1 MNKYQ
6 KCLTAGALVIASV
19 VTSGFA
25 APAIAKHDGNW
36 WRTQQKQAKT
46 AYVIGQM
53 DGVCVVM
60 AAEMREFQSDAT
72 PLTIAKQRF
81 ASVNIEQV
89 VLEMDRFYS
98 EARNRA
104 IPTTELL
111 FKSTLSALKK
121 EKQ

>member
-6 KCLTAGALVIASV
+6 KFLTAGALVIASV
-19 VTSGFA
+19 VTSSLA
-25 APAIAKHDGNW
+25 DPAITKHDGNW

-53 DGVCVVM
+53 DGVCIVI

-72 PLTIAKQRF
+72 PLTIAKERF
-81 ASVNIEQV
+81 AGANIEQI

-98 EARNRA
+98 EASNRA
-104 IPTTELL
+104 VPTTELL
-111 FKSTLSALKK
+111 FRSTLSALKK
-121 EKQ
+121 GKQ